1 MDINIIIE
9 SGTQAFKQ
17 KFMEICKTSE
27 LSTFNSSTVEVLTD
41 AIKQAVASAGLASFK
56 AAIESNE
63 EPAIAIKRDGKTYR
77 YKYTI
82 KRTFLT
88 LFGEVA
94 IDRRIYQHD
103 RGGSSIAPL
112 DERWGMADE
121 FVTLDV
127 QEAVLY
133 SVAHNTPEETVALL
147 KKCALFHPSSTTI
160 KRIANKVGEFYE
172 RNKES
177 IRKVVMCQE
186 TIPENAHALVCSLDG
201 TNILLN
207 EKGKRQ
213 GRPLERPKA
222 NLTPTDT
229 TAYRNAMVGC
239 LSYYA
244 KRMKDEKHPERL
256 VSRYVSRMP
265 EEKAMTFKEDVE
277 FEMQHVLALPQSKDL
292 KKILLMDGQRSLWK
306 YVDGT
311 SLYDGFERLIDF
323 YHTTEHL
330 SKAAEALFGKDSLDA
345 KEWFGKYRENLLENN
360 DAPNA
365 IIRSMYYYRDVLR
378 LTKCRKT
385 ALKAELTYFQNNKS
399 KMLYADFLKR
409 GLPIGS
415 GPVEAAC
422 KSVVKTRLGR
432 SGMRWS
438 RKGGQNILVFR
449 AYVKSDR
456 WENCWAAFK
465 QLRLAA

>member
-1 MDINIIIE
+1 MDINTIID
-9 SGTQAFKQ
+9 SGAQAFKQ
-17 KFMEICKTSE
+17 KLMEICKNRE
-27 LSTFNSSTVEVLTD
+27 LSSFCPATVEVLTD
-41 AIKQAVASAGLASFK
+41 AVKQAVVSAGLATFK
-56 AAIESNE
+56 AAIESYE
-63 EPAIAIKRDGKTYR
+63 EPAITIEREGKTYR
-77 YKYTI
+77 YKYTSS
-82 KRTFLT
+82 RRFLT
-88 LFGEVA
+88 LFGEVQIA
-94 IDRRIYQHD
+94 RRIYQQD
-103 RGGSSIAPL
+103 RGGLSIAPL
-112 DERWGMADE
+112 DERWGMANE

-133 SVAHNTPEETVALL
+133 SVAHNTPEETEGLL
-147 KKCALFHPSSTTI
+147 KKCALFNPSSTTI
-160 KRIANKVGEFYE
+160 KRIANKVGGFFEQ
-172 RNKES
+172 NKEP
-177 IRKVVMCQE
+177 IREMVMHME
-186 TIPENAHALVCSLDG
+186 TIPDDAHALVCSLDG

-213 GRPLERPKA
+213 GRPLERPKTDTA
-222 NLTPTDT
+222 KDT

-239 LSYYA
+239 LSLYA
-244 KRMKDEKHPERL
+244 QRKEDEEHPERL
-256 VSRYVSRMP
+256 VSRYVGRMP
-265 EEKAMTFKEDVE
+265 EEKAIAFKADVE
-277 FEMQHVLALPQSKDL
+277 FEMRHILKLPQSQGL

-311 SLYDGFERLIDF
+311 PLYDGFERLIDF

-330 SKAAEALFGKDSLDA
+330 SKAAEALHGKDSPDA
-345 KEWFGKYRENLLENN
+345 KAWFEKYRKELLENE

-365 IIRSMYYYRDVLR
+365 VIRSMYYHRKTLR
-378 LTKCRKT
+378 LTKGRKA
-385 ALKAELTYFQNNKS
+385 ALKAELTYFQNNKG

-438 RKGGQNILVFR
+438 RTGGQNILVFR